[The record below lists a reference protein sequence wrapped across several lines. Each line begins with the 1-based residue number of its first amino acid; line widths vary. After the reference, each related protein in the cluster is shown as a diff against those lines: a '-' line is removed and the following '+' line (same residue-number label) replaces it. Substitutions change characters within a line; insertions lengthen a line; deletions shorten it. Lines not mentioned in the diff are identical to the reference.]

1 MIDTTLFTAQIE
13 VAHWG
18 WTIAFFLWFVGLS
31 GMGMFVNYW
40 LRDKWMV
47 NVCAVAAV
55 VGTLLVMSH
64 LTRILNLP
72 MAAIHSLLAMSFNFT
87 SWMFIGICL
96 LVVQC
101 VATVLYALVAGG
113 LIRCDACRRWFASD
127 VVNGVLAACG
137 VAVTIYSGFLL
148 TQAVGVTFW
157 NTALIPVLW
166 IISGLASAFGAVEL
180 LAVSGRIDEGKVS
193 GWTNRA
199 GLWVE
204 ISELFALFALV
215 HVGLNAASDAARMG
229 AESLI
234 GGSASML
241 FWCGAV
247 ACGAALPL
255 ILRIV
260 TKNRTAAALG
270 GILALAGALC
280 LRAAVLMAG
289 YYEPTLL

>member
-1 MIDTTLFTAQIE
+1 MIDASLFTAQTQ

-31 GMGMFVNYW
+31 GMGMFVNFW
-40 LRDKWMV
+40 LRSRTMV
-47 NVCAVAAV
+47 TVCAVAAV

-87 SWMFIGICL
+87 SWMFIGVCL
-96 LVVQC
+96 LVIQC
-101 VATVLYALVAGG
+101 LATVVYAVVAGG
-113 LIRCDACRRWFASD
+113 RIRCALLERWFASD
-127 VVNGVLAACG
+127 VMNGLLAAVG

-148 TQAVGVTFW
+148 TQAVGVPFW

-180 LAVSGRIDEGKVS
+180 LASAGRMDHA

-199 GLWVE
+199 ALWVE
-204 ISELFALFALV
+204 ICELFALFALV
-215 HVGLNAASDAARMG
+215 HVGLSATSDAARAG
-229 AESLI
+229 AQALVT
-234 GGSASML
+234 GSAAGW
-241 FWCGAV
+241 FWGGVV
-247 ACGAALPL
+247 ACGIALPFA
-255 ILRIV
+255 LRFLG
-260 TKNRTAAALG
+260 KGRLMAAAG
-270 GILALAGALC
+270 GALALFGALC

-289 YYEPTLL
+289 CYEPTLL